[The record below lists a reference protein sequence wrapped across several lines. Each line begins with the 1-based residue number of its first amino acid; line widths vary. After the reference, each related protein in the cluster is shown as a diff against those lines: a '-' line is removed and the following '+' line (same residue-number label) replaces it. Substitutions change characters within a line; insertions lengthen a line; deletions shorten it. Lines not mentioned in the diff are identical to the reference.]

1 MTIATPGVDRLAAS
15 PEEVL
20 TRLFTPMNVDGVY
33 GRTGA
38 YEDVVEGLGRYI
50 SSLRPGGAEVF
61 RFPPVVSRAL
71 IEKSGYLKSFPHL
84 LGCVCALGTD
94 VREVTDAV
102 ARFEAGG
109 DWTSSAKSS
118 ELVLAPAACYPIYP
132 IAAERGAI
140 GDQPMLFDVASDCF
154 RREPSN
160 DIDRLQSFRMRE
172 FVAIGAP
179 QQISDFRDQWMAR
192 APEIAADLGLSH
204 RIDAAS
210 DPFFGREGQMVGRFQ
225 VANALKF
232 EMLIPVR
239 STETPTACMSFNC
252 HRDHFGLT
260 WGLNT
265 ADGEPAHT
273 ACVAFGIDRLAVALF
288 ARHGLEVEGWPEAV
302 RANLRL

>member
-1 MTIATPGVDRLAAS
+1 MTIATPEIGRLAAS

-20 TRLFTPMNVDGVY
+20 AGLFTPMNVQGVY
-33 GRTGA
+33 GRKGV

-50 SSLRPGGAEVF
+50 SSLRPRGAEVF

-84 LGCVCALGTD
+84 LGCVCSLGTD

-179 QQISDFRDQWMAR
+179 QQISTFRDQWMAR
-192 APEIAADLGLSH
+192 APEIAADLGLTH

-252 HRDHFGLT
+252 HRDHFGEV
-260 WGLNT
+260 WGLKT
-265 ADGEPAHT
+265 TGGEIAHT

-288 ARHGLEVEGWPEAV
+288 ARHGLEVEGWPEMV
-302 RANLRL
+302 RGNLRV

>member
-1 MTIATPGVDRLAAS
+1 MKIATPAIDRLAAS

-20 TRLFTPMNVDGVY
+20 SRLFTSMNVDGVY
-33 GRTGA
+33 GRKGA
-38 YEDVVEGLGRYI
+38 YEDVVDGLGRYI
-50 SSLRPGGAEVF
+50 SGLRPKGAEVF

-84 LGCVCALGTD
+84 LGCVCSLGTD
-94 VREVTDAV
+94 VRQVTDAV

-109 DWTSSAKSS
+109 DWTASATAS

-132 IAAERGAI
+132 IAAERGAV
-140 GDQPMLFDVASDCF
+140 GEQPLLFDVASDCF
-154 RREPSN
+154 RREPSR

-179 QQISDFRDQWMAR
+179 DQISDFRDQWMAR
-192 APEIAADLGLSH
+192 APEIAAALGLTH
-204 RIDAAS
+204 AIDAAS

-239 STETPTACMSFNC
+239 STEKPTACMSFNC
-252 HRDHFGLT
+252 HREHFGEV
-260 WGLNT
+260 WGLKT
-265 ADGEPAHT
+265 AGGEAAHT

-288 ARHGLEVEGWPEAV
+288 ARHGLDVAAWPENVKAS
-302 RANLRL
+302 LRL

>member
-1 MTIATPGVDRLAAS
+1 MTVATPDIDKLAAS
-15 PEEVL
+15 PEEML
-20 TRLFTPMNVDGVY
+20 SRLFTSMNVDGVY

-50 SSLRPGGAEVF
+50 STLRPSGAEVF

-94 VREVTDAV
+94 VTRVTEAV
-102 ARFEAGG
+102 ARYEAGG
-109 DWTSSAKSS
+109 TWTDSAEPS

-132 IAAERGAI
+132 IAAQRGAI

-154 RREPSN
+154 RREPSK
-160 DIDRLQSFRMRE
+160 DVDRFQSFRMRE

-179 QQISDFRDQWMAR
+179 EQISTFRDQWMAR
-192 APEIAADLGLSH
+192 ASEIAADLGVSYA
-204 RIDAAS
+204 IDAAS

-225 VANALKF
+225 VKNALKF

-239 STETPTACMSFNC
+239 STSKPTACMSFNC

-260 WGLNT
+260 WGINA

-273 ACVAFGIDRLAVALF
+273 ACVAFGVDRLAVALF
-288 ARHGLEVEGWPEAV
+288 ARHGVEVEGWPEAV
-302 RANLRL
+302 RAKLGV

>member
-1 MTIATPGVDRLAAS
+1 MTIAAPELTKLAAS
-15 PEEVL
+15 PEAML
-20 TRLFTPMNVDGVY
+20 DRLFTPMGVDGVY

-38 YEDVVEGLGRYI
+38 YEAVVEGLQLYV
-50 SSLRPGGAEVF
+50 STLRPRGAEVF

-84 LGCVCALGTD
+84 LGCVCSLGTD
-94 VREVTDAV
+94 VKRVSEAV
-102 ARFEAGG
+102 ARHEAGG
-109 DWTSSAKSS
+109 SWTDSAQAS

-132 IAAERGAI
+132 IAAARGPITEAL
-140 GDQPMLFDVASDCF
+140 LFDVACDCF
-154 RREPSN
+154 RREPSKE
-160 DIDRLQSFRMRE
+160 IDRFQSFRMRE
-172 FVAIGAP
+172 FVAVGSAGE
-179 QQISDFRDQWMAR
+179 ISAFRDDWMAR
-192 APEIAADLGLSH
+192 APEIAGDLGLAH
-204 RIDAAS
+204 AIDAAS

-239 STETPTACMSFNC
+239 ASETPTACMSFNC

-260 WGLNT
+260 WNMKT

-288 ARHGLEVEGWPEAV
+288 AQHGLELAGWPQAL
-302 RANLRL
+302 RARLRL